1 MTDEKHFRDDRLD
14 VRWHA
19 TIELNDVDTAC
30 LVDNIS
36 TAGARVEIE
45 TELEMGQELIIKIP
59 ELGEFAGEVAWQ
71 KPPFYGLKLVAGP
84 DLDLKGHADEI
95 GLNH

>member
-1 MTDEKHFRDDRLD
+1 MTDTKHFRDERLD
-14 VRWHA
+14 VRWNA
-19 TIELNDVDTAC
+19 TIELDNVDVAC

-36 TAGARVEIE
+36 TAGARVEIDAA
-45 TELEMGQELIIKIP
+45 LSMDQELIIKIP
-59 ELGEFAGEVAWQ
+59 ELGEFAGEVVWV

-95 GLNH
+95 GLNR